1 MTINIRILG
10 CGSSGGVP
18 VVGLGWGACDPDNSK
33 NRRLRPS
40 VLVSTQGINIL
51 IDATPDLREQ
61 LLTARIDHIDALLM
75 THTHADHLHG
85 IDDLRRA
92 NLKRE
97 IDLYTNQDTLRVIK
111 QRFGYLMASSN
122 QEEKTSQSYYKPFLM
137 PHTVD
142 TTDDITDGIFSI
154 KGPKGEEV
162 TVKAFA
168 QDHGYSTTLGF
179 RIGDF
184 AYSSDVVGLD
194 ERAFDHLAGIQVWVV
209 DCLRTTPHPTHAHLE
224 KTLNWISH
232 IQPRQAILTH
242 MSHET
247 DYQTLLNLCPSG
259 VEPAYD
265 GMEITVG

>member
-1 MTINIRILG
+1 MNEYNDEYEMVMNLRILG

-18 VVGLGWGACDPDNSK
+18 MVGLGWGKCDPKNPK

-40 VLVSTQGINIL
+40 VLVSTQGMRIL

-61 LLTARIDHIDALLM
+61 LLTAKIDHIDALFM

-92 NLKRE
+92 SQKGE
-97 IDLYTNQDTLRVIK
+97 IDLYTDQDTLTVIK
-111 QRFGYLMASSN
+111 QRFGYLVASTDVK
-122 QEEKTSQSYYKPFLM
+122 EYYKPFLT
-137 PHTVD
+137 PHIIDVAN
-142 TTDDITDGIFSI
+142 
-154 KGPKGEEV
+154 GPLTIQAPEGPVAV
-162 TVKAFA
+162 TAFI

-194 ERAFDHLAGIQVWVV
+194 DHAFDILAGVQVWVV
-209 DCLRTTPHPTHAHLE
+209 DCLRLAPHPTHAHLE
-224 KTLNWISH
+224 QTLDWIKRV
-232 IQPRQAILTH
+232 QPRRAIFTH
-242 MSHET
+242 MSFET
-247 DYQTLLNLCPSG
+247 DYQKLINLCPPG

-265 GMEITVG
+265 GMEITLE

>member
-1 MTINIRILG
+1 MNLRILG

-18 VVGLGWGACDPDNSK
+18 VVGLGWGACNPSNPK

-40 VLVSTQGINIL
+40 VLVSTQGIRIL

-61 LLTARIDHIDALLM
+61 LLTAKIDHIDALFM

-92 NLKRE
+92 NRKRK
-97 IDLYTNQDTLRVIK
+97 IDLYTDHDTLKVIE
-111 QRFGYLMASSN
+111 QRFGYLVASSQTEN
-122 QEEKTSQSYYKPFLM
+122 YYKPFLM
-137 PHTVD
+137 PHVID
-142 TTDDITDGIFSI
+142 PADGTFSI
-154 KGPKGEEV
+154 KTSKGPVPV
-162 TVKAFA
+162 TAFT

-194 ERAFDHLAGIQVWVV
+194 DHVFDILAGVQVWVV
-209 DCLRTTPHPTHAHLE
+209 DCLRAAPHPTHAHLQ
-224 KTLNWISH
+224 KSLDWIVRVR
-232 IQPRQAILTH
+232 PRQAILTH

-247 DYQTLLNLCPSG
+247 DYETLLTLCPPG

-265 GMEITVG
+265 GMEITLT